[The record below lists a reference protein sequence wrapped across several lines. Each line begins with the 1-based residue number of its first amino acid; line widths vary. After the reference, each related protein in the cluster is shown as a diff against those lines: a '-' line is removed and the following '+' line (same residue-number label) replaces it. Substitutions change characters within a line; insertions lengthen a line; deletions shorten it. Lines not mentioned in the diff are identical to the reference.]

1 MQIGFFNK
9 TARQKNMIYA
19 FPEIEALNDHWII
32 SPIIQLPYL
41 PQPYLKG
48 YSHLFPWGLAGSFA
62 PNDGGLWDT
71 DDGAVHGHSTTN
83 SHHLVVRFDVKS
95 WLNWKIKH
103 RTHFMHLEKKG
114 LLVKQRNIIIMYG
127 HMNNAFYI

>member
-1 MQIGFFNK
+1 M
-9 TARQKNMIYA
+9 
-19 FPEIEALNDHWII
+19 
-32 SPIIQLPYL
+32 
-41 PQPYLKG
+41 KG
-48 YSHLFPWGLAGSFA
+48 YSHLFPRGLAGRFA

-95 WLNWKIKH
+95 RLNWKIEH

-127 HMNNAFYI
+127 HMNMLFIKYDLLTEMNYKIIDNLQTEMLD